1 MNWDLAR
8 ITNCK
13 IPSVVRLDKGQPDNI
28 NTKLW
33 KVFFLSSGV
42 WCQKNMLAKR
52 YPITLCIP
60 KKIIQATIRIIRR
73 KDLYREEGAGALKS
87 LYSGSKNRNINS

>member
-28 NTKLW
+28 NTKLS
-33 KVFFLSSGV
+33 KVFFIIQCVMS
-42 WCQKNMLAKR
+42 KNMLAKR
-52 YPITLCIP
+52 YPVTLCIP
-60 KKIIQATIRIIRR
+60 KKIIQATIRIFRR

-87 LYSGSKNRNINS
+87 LYSGRKNRNINS